1 MSAGP
6 PMHTIAPDD
15 IVRSFAEAE
24 GRGRVPLLVTEP
36 LERFLDE
43 WGLGAGQVAVAPV
56 GEGHSNVTYL
66 ITRGE
71 WEAVLRRPPRPPLP
85 PSAHD
90 VLREARVLRALRS
103 GARVPGVLAVCE
115 DVAVIGA
122 PFYVCASLQ
131 LAALVLAV
139 LHFRG
144 QRRARLAAQAATGS
158 TA

>member
-1 MSAGP
+1 
-6 PMHTIAPDD
+6 MHTIAPDD

-43 WGLGAGQVAVAPV
+43 WGLGAGPVAVAPV
-56 GEGHSNVTYL
+56 GDGHSNVTYL

-90 VLREARVLRALRS
+90 VLREARVLRALGS

-122 PFYVCASLQ
+122 PFYVMTRIERVRLCS
-131 LAALVLAV
+131 
-139 LHFRG
+139 HSPPK
-144 QRRARLAAQAATGS
+144 RRSWRS
-158 TA
+158 R